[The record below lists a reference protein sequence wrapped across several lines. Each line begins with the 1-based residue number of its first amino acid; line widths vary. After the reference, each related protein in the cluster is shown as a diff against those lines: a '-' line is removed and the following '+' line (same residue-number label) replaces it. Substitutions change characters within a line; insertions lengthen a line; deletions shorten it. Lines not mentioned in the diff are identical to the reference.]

1 MTASAFKSFQEQS
14 LNYFIREHSYIPTG
28 PIEAKSAWR
37 GDALRSATGEWLFT
51 LNCEELAELSVGV
64 DALIARGVPLAEVS
78 SASLSLPLL
87 YPRLLSWREAIKSG
101 LGFVVLRGL
110 PVEEWGVQKSSMAY
124 WAIGHYLGFPGAQN
138 PQDELLGHVVDY
150 GEETDNPIVRR
161 YRTTGNID
169 FHCDAADAVGLLCL
183 ATAKRGG
190 QSRIVS
196 SVSVFN
202 EIYKQAPELIPR
214 LFEPIALDLRDEEP
228 EGMPGYFMLPPSCFS
243 EENGLQT
250 FYHSEY
256 FRSAERHADISY
268 DEQTHAL
275 LDLYDSLCAR
285 ADLQLDMWLEPGDM
299 QFISNHT
306 IAHARTDYEDWP
318 EPERKR
324 HLLRLWLSL

>member
-1 MTASAFKSFQEQS
+1 MTVSAFRSFQEQS
-14 LNYFIREHSYIPTG
+14 LNYFVREHSYIPAG
-28 PIEAKSAWR
+28 PIESKSAWR
-37 GDALRSATGEWLFT
+37 GEDLRNAEDEWLVVLT
-51 LNCEELAELSVGV
+51 QDDLDELSAAVDKLIERGVSLAEIS
-64 DALIARGVPLAEVS
+64 AE
-78 SASLSLPLL
+78 SLPWPLL
-87 YPRLLSWREAIKSG
+87 GPKLHVWREEVKIG
-101 LGFVVLRGL
+101 RGFLVLRGL
-110 PVEEWGVQKSSMAY
+110 PIEDWGLEKSRMVF
-124 WAIGHYLGFPGAQN
+124 WGIGHYLGFPGAQN

-169 FHCDAADAVGLLCL
+169 FHCDAADAVGLMCL
-183 ATAKRGG
+183 NTAKRGG

-202 EIYKQAPELIPR
+202 EIYAQAPELIPR

-228 EGMPGYFMLPPSCFS
+228 EGMPGCFMVQPSCFTA
-243 EENGLQT
+243 ENGLQT

-256 FRSAERHADISY
+256 FRSAERHADINY
-268 DEQTHAL
+268 DEKTHEL
-275 LDLYDSLCAR
+275 LDLYDSLCSR
-285 ADLQLDMWLEPGDM
+285 SDLHLDMWLEPGDM

-318 EPERKR
+318 EPESKR

>member
-51 LNCEELAELSVGV
+51 LHREELAELSFAV
-64 DALIARGVPLAEVS
+64 DVLIERGVPLAEVS
-78 SASLSLPLL
+78 SASLSLPMLH
-87 YPRLLSWREAIKSG
+87 PRLRSWRKAIKSG

-110 PVEEWGVQKSSMAY
+110 PAEEWGVQKSSMAY
-124 WAIGHYLGFPGAQN
+124 WAIGHYLVSRERKIRRTNCSGT
-138 PQDELLGHVVDY
+138 LW
-150 GEETDNPIVRR
+150 IMVRR
-161 YRTTGNID
+161 LITQSYGGIERRVISIFT
-169 FHCDAADAVGLLCL
+169 AMPDAVGLMCL

-202 EIYKQAPELIPR
+202 EIYQQAPELIPR

-256 FRSAERHADISY
+256 FRSAERHADINY
-268 DEQTHAL
+268 DGANP
-275 LDLYDSLCAR
+275 CAVR
-285 ADLQLDMWLEPGDM
+285 PL
-299 QFISNHT
+299 
-306 IAHARTDYEDWP
+306 
-318 EPERKR
+318 
-324 HLLRLWLSL
+324 

>member
-1 MTASAFKSFQEQS
+1 MLDRDRSIRAAGRTEKIKCQVESKKQRIILTASAFKSFQEQS

-37 GDALRSATGEWLFT
+37 GDALRTATGEWLFT
-51 LNCEELAELSVGV
+51 LNREELAELSLAV

-124 WAIGHYLGFPGAQN
+124 WGIGHYLGFPGAQN

-169 FHCDAADAVGLLCL
+169 FHCDAADVVGLMW

-196 SVSVFN
+196 SVRYS
-202 EIYKQAPELIPR
+202 
-214 LFEPIALDLRDEEP
+214 
-228 EGMPGYFMLPPSCFS
+228 
-243 EENGLQT
+243 T
-250 FYHSEY
+250 
-256 FRSAERHADISY
+256 RSTSR
-268 DEQTHAL
+268 
-275 LDLYDSLCAR
+275 R
-285 ADLQLDMWLEPGDM
+285 
-299 QFISNHT
+299 
-306 IAHARTDYEDWP
+306 
-318 EPERKR
+318 
-324 HLLRLWLSL
+324 